1 MPRPMEMLEV
11 GDRDAD
17 IALNID
23 GDVEVHTDMGS
34 IGEYLTELN
43 IHLWGPVIPQ
53 PLVNPLPALAPFA
66 LTDTVNNN
74 SRDHQRT
81 TDCIPN
87 SEDIPVTAI
96 LDGNITPP
104 GATGFTPNQTI
115 YYGSAPKEKQSQER
129 QPKTTNE
136 VASQQAE
143 NAPELDDLVVDTGG
157 AVASGGGA
165 TLSDQKSETPRGKI
179 KQPGKCTAWNG
190 KLCQCVICKRK
201 IVLLCRCGDKSHRN
215 DLDICPDCGHTI
227 PK

>member
-1 MPRPMEMLEV
+1 MSQSQAGFSKSKLRLTNRFVCSNSGASLVKMKLFLV
-11 GDRDAD
+11 G
-17 IALNID
+17 
-23 GDVEVHTDMGS
+23 
-34 IGEYLTELN
+34 
-43 IHLWGPVIPQ
+43 
-53 PLVNPLPALAPFA
+53 F
-66 LTDTVNNN
+66 
-74 SRDHQRT
+74 HQK
-81 TDCIPN
+81 
-87 SEDIPVTAI
+87 EDKHKEF
-96 LDGNITPP
+96 GKR
-104 GATGFTPNQTI
+104 I

-143 NAPELDDLVVDTGG
+143 NAPQLDDLVIDTGG

-190 KLCQCVICKRK
+190 KLCQCLICKRK
-201 IVLLCRCGDKSHRN
+201 IVLLCQCGDKSHRN